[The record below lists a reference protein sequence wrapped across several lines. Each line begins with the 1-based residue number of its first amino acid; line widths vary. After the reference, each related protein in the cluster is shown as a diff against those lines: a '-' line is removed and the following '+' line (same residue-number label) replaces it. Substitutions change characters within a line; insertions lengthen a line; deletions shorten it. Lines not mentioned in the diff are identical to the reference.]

1 MLGDSVTQERTRAIL
16 VDAPVRPRDR
26 LDADLLDMVA
36 AAMRGS
42 IPLETAVRPILA
54 KLEEITGLESTY
66 VTRIAWDEGTQRIA
80 VARNAGALDIP
91 EGAVVQW
98 DESLCQHV
106 VAGTVSTDDAPAR
119 FPASTAAVELG
130 IRSYTGVPITT
141 PTGTVYG
148 TLCGASVDAVPQLP
162 DTIAL
167 MELFARV
174 IGEVVSGDSAASRG
188 SVGSR
193 GQAPRPAVERT
204 AGGAA
209 AEPVH

>member
-1 MLGDSVTQERTRAIL
+1 VTQEQTRAIL
-16 VDAPVRPRDR
+16 ADAPVLPRDR
-26 LDADLLDMVA
+26 LDADLLDVLT

-80 VARNAGALDIP
+80 VVRNAGTLDIP

-98 DESLCQHV
+98 EESLCQHV
-106 VAGTVSTDDAPAR
+106 VDGTVSTDDAPAR
-119 FPASTAAVELG
+119 FPASTAAIELG

-141 PTGTVYG
+141 RSGTVYG
-148 TLCGASVDAVPQLP
+148 TLCGASVEAVPQTP

-174 IGEVVSGDSAASRG
+174 IGQVVSGDPVGSGG
-188 SVGSR
+188 SVAPR
-193 GQAPRPAVERT
+193 GQAPRGAVARAAEGAAVE
-204 AGGAA
+204 A
-209 AEPVH
+209 VH